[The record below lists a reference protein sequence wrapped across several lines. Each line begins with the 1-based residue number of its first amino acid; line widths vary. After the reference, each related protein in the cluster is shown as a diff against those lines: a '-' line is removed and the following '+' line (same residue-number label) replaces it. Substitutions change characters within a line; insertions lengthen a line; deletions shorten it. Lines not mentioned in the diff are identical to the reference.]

1 VSNFNQFVGYNNII
15 PLLAPV
21 DIADTETVTG
31 YVNLKGAHNF
41 AFFAYFGLLTSA
53 TAADTLVITVEAATL
68 ESGTEAQV
76 DFYYRK
82 AAAAGANTWAA
93 IASAS
98 VVTLAASLD
107 DGVALWIEVDPD
119 VLAASDYKYV
129 RLRMVPTDLTA
140 CLPSVVGVI
149 NPRYRMTT
157 YISATA
163 SASA

>member
-1 VSNFNQFVGYNNII
+1 MSNFNQFVGYNNII

-21 DIADTETVTG
+21 DIADTNTATG
-31 YVNLKGAHNF
+31 YVDLKGAHNF

-53 TAADTLVITVEAATL
+53 TAADNLPVSVEAATA
-68 ESGTEAQV
+68 EGGTEVQV
-76 DFYYRK
+76 DFFYRK

-98 VVTLAASLD
+98 VVTLYASVD

-119 VLAASDYKYV
+119 VLAANDYRYV
-129 RLRMVPTDLTA
+129 RLRMNPTDLSA

-157 YISATA
+157 FTSATA
-163 SASA
+163 SASS

>member
-1 VSNFNQFVGYNNII
+1 
-15 PLLAPV
+15 LLAPV
-21 DIADTETVTG
+21 DLADTETATG
-31 YVNLKGAHNF
+31 YVRLRGAHNF
-41 AFFAYFGLLTSA
+41 AFYAYFGLLTSA
-53 TAADTLVITVEAATL
+53 TALDNLVITVEAATV

-82 AAAAGANTWAA
+82 VAAAGANTHAA

-98 VVTLAASLD
+98 VVTLYASVD

-119 VLAASDYKYV
+119 VLAANDYGYV

-140 CLPSVVGVI
+140 CLASVVGVI

-157 YISATA
+157 FVSATA

>member
-1 VSNFNQFVGYNNII
+1 MFFNTFVQYNNII

-31 YVNLKGAHNF
+31 YVDLKGAHNF

-53 TAADTLVITVEAATL
+53 TALDNLVITVEGATA
-68 ESGTEAQV
+68 EGGTEAQL

-98 VVTLAASLD
+98 VVTLYASVD
-107 DGVALWIEVDPD
+107 DGVALWIEVNPD
-119 VLAASDYKYV
+119 DLAANDYRYT

-140 CLPSVVGVI
+140 CLPSVIGIV

-157 YISATA
+157 YTSVTA